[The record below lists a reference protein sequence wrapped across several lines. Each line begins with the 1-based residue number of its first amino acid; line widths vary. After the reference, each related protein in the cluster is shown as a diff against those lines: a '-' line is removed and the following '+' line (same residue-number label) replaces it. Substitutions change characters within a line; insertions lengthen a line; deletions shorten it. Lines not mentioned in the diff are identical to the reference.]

1 MKPTKKILITMM
13 VKIHNLTRIPG
24 YMNAMVAIKKWT
36 AENLELK
43 RSIQEEERGQQLGH
57 N

>member
-36 AENLELK
+36 AEIWN
-43 RSIQEEERGQQLGH
+43 
-57 N
+57 